1 MFTYGG
7 RFCLILFLGSLVL
20 STVTTWSQAGFQ
32 VLFALIGACT
42 FANAIFN
49 GVVVSKHPGLSEGV
63 GLMGDIAKTERKA
76 KGADAYAMERGTAYA
91 ADNPDLAAK
100 AAGHAV
106 DYAVAHPDQAAAAY
120 NAHQSSGRGHRG
132 SIQEHH
138 RIGM

>member
-20 STVTTWSQAGFQ
+20 STVTTWSDVGYQI
-32 VLFALIGACT
+32 LFALIGACT
-42 FANAIFN
+42 FTNAIFN
-49 GVVVSKHPGLSEGV
+49 GVVVSRHPGMADGV

-76 KGADAYAMERGTAYA
+76 KGADKYALEAGTAYA

-106 DYAVAHPDQAAAAY
+106 DYAMAHPDQAASAM
-120 NAHQSSGRGHRG
+120 RGHRG

-138 RIGM
+138 RIGQ